1 MQKLCVYPSKGENV
15 KTKIKK
21 IYDLFESRRDV
32 YAECYFDS
40 RSKRYAYR
48 SIKKKYTQ
56 ELLTRHI
63 TDANCLGV
71 GIYPLLEGNKTKWI
85 SADFDYHSDKE
96 KEETEDALKR
106 MKDFAEEVGIHF
118 YTEVSKSGNGSHVW
132 IFFEE
137 EIDSWKARRFMGG
150 FLLACGADKISS
162 MDRFFPSQD
171 RLYETSKGFGNLIHM
186 PFSAH
191 FIKKGTFFV
200 VNGGKLRNTKD
211 DIDIFLSEVTLHS
224 LEYVDAVLDKW
235 EMLNSVEASAVY
247 EYDNIEYQYAKDG
260 IVSVLN
266 DQFIKWCKDHPKDV
280 DYNAWIALITNLN
293 PFGSEGQKAIHDI
306 SSLDPNRYDA
316 KATKQK
322 ILACE
327 GMKPITYNWICKNTN
342 FKEKVNVPYKSPAVA
357 GIKSKSVTSPI
368 YEQHGRYY
376 ALGSKKQGDKEL
388 STWTAEPVRIVK
400 IGDNISRVWNI
411 IAEDKVIKDVSFDA
425 GDLSSLPAFKRNIM
439 SLYHK
444 LLWYGNENE
453 ITRVLDYLNQHYPK
467 LPSVLGIDM
476 VGMVKNKISGN
487 WMVLTQQNAWDVNGK
502 QGDYIYFN
510 PSVKKEIIYTPES
523 KVTKPQLVNIR
534 KHLFKF
540 NELAV
545 CATIVGWMC
554 SLFVKQRLYES
565 HSVRFPVL
573 MIHGQA
579 GSGKSETARH
589 VIQPFFGDIGSML
602 RVDDIT
608 SFAFTA
614 LGSSSNMFPLVY
626 DEYKPALF
634 DNSKIKMI
642 SKMIRGLYDNESSM
656 RGQKDLT
663 TREFK
668 IFAPAVVIG
677 ESGFEEPALRERSVD
692 VFVSKAE
699 AGKYLNNFLELSKLS
714 LTNLG
719 NSLLNYTLTLTD
731 DAIFEI
737 FKENCEP
744 AGRVKNNI
752 AMVNTGLALLEKFYK
767 SHGLELP
774 VDTIKQIVRDTQM
787 EAQTIS
793 GDTRSA
799 VDNILEGIFV
809 MKQSALINQNSLKI
823 NEDLDE
829 VYIHTPTIYP
839 VFKKWA
845 RDTSFDG
852 EIISHNE
859 FTKQLRKMPYFI
871 DTKNVRMDDDEF
883 TTGIQRKVRVL
894 DLQVLKNKRI
904 VE

>member
-1 MQKLCVYPSKGENV
+1 M

-21 IYDLFESRRDV
+21 LYDLFYSRRDV
-32 YAECYFDS
+32 YAECYFDAKT
-40 RSKRYAYR
+40 KRYAYR
-48 SIKKKYTQ
+48 SVKKKYSAQ
-56 ELLTRHI
+56 LLEKHV
-63 TDANCLGV
+63 TDSKYLGI

-85 SADFDYHSDKE
+85 SADFDYHSDE
-96 KEETEDALKR
+96 ERRETEDALAR
-106 MKDFAEEVGIHF
+106 MKDFAEEVGI
-118 YTEVSKSGNGSHVW
+118 YYYVEVSKSGSGAHVW
-132 IFFEE
+132 VFFEE

-150 FLLACGADKISS
+150 FLLACGADKLSS

-191 FIKKGTFFV
+191 WIKKGTYFV
-200 VNGGKLRNTKD
+200 INEGKLRNTKD
-211 DIDIFLSEVTLHS
+211 DIDIFLTEIQQHS

-235 EMLNSVEASAVY
+235 ELLNSVEASAVY
-247 EYDNIEYQYAKDG
+247 EYDNIEYEYADDG
-260 IVSVLN
+260 IISVLN
-266 DQFIKWCKDHPKDV
+266 DQFIKWCKDNPKEV
-280 DYNAWIALITNLN
+280 DYNAWIAMITNLI
-293 PFGSEGQKAIHDI
+293 PFGNEGVKAVHDI
-306 SSLDPNRYDA
+306 SSLDPIRYDRN
-316 KATKQK
+316 ATKQK

-327 GMKPITYNWICKNTN
+327 GMKPITYNWVCKNTN
-342 FKEKVNVPYKSPAVA
+342 FDEKVNVPYKSPAVA
-357 GIKSKSVTSPI
+357 GIKSKNISSPI

-376 ALGSKKQGDKEL
+376 AIGSKKAGDKEL

-400 IGDNISRVWNI
+400 IGDTISRVWNI

-444 LLWYGNENE
+444 LLWYGTENE
-453 ITRVLDYLNQHYPK
+453 LTRVLDYLNQHYPK
-467 LPSVLGIDM
+467 LPSVLGVDM
-476 VGMVKNKISGN
+476 IGMIKNKISGN

-502 QGDYIYFN
+502 QSDYVYFN
-510 PSVKKEIIYTPES
+510 PSVKKEIVYTPDA
-523 KVTKPQLVNIR
+523 KITKDELTDIR
-534 KHLFKF
+534 KVLFKF
-540 NELAV
+540 NELNV

-554 SLFVKQRLYES
+554 ALFIKQRLYES
-565 HSVRFPVL
+565 HSIRFPVL

-589 VIQPFFGDIGSML
+589 VIQPFFGDIGAML

-656 RGQKDLT
+656 RGQKDLS

-677 ESGFEEPALRERSVD
+677 ESGFEEPALRERSAD

-699 AGKYLNNFLELSKLS
+699 GSKYLNGFLELSKLP
-714 LTNLG
+714 LTKLG
-719 NSLLNYTLTLTD
+719 NSLLNYSLTLSD
-731 DAIFEI
+731 DEI
-737 FKENCEP
+737 FRIFKGNLVP
-744 AGRVKNNI
+744 SGRVRNNI
-752 AMVNTGLALLEKFYK
+752 SMINTGLDILEKFYISMGVK
-767 SHGLELP
+767 
-774 VDTIKQIVRDTQM
+774 VDVTNLKKIVADNQM

-809 MKQSALINQNSLKI
+809 MKQSSLINGHCLRV

-829 VYIHTPTIYP
+829 VYVHTPTIYP

-845 RDTSFDG
+845 RETSFDG

-859 FTKQLRKMPYFI
+859 FTKQLRKMDYYVS
-871 DTKNVRMDDDEF
+871 TKNVRMDDEDPIS
-883 TTGIQRKVRVL
+883 TIQRKVRVL
-894 DLQVLKNKRI
+894 DLQKLKSKRI
-904 VE
+904 IE